1 MFYAYANGICKKCG
15 DVIIKDSSKVNY
27 CINCGS
33 DDSKELTLYER
44 RVIEDINDIVERYI
58 DEEKM
63 EEALKTIKLNR
74 DLIANILYSV
84 NMNSGYEIVDK
95 IEVNVKELQKWK
107 HIIDRHVVEALSGLL
122 HLEIDD
128 FVGHDL
134 ISKPQR
140 YQCTLGDILNLEEL
154 QSFYPTLCV
163 DADEN
168 TVTELRTI
176 VKGIES
182 DFNKGKSA
190 SEKIMRLNENAV
202 VTLSVM
208 VYNKNIPADQL
219 NRDYKGLRLLSD
231 LGIMDVYSLS
241 REIKEMLSKNEE
253 RCKEYFLRRDK
264 FIEYLP
270 KVSERRSYTIH
281 PPIIDRSE
289 LIQRG
294 VLYENYRDED
304 QYNEAIDIVKRERLN
319 LLREFLSYQGYWVVK
334 DGDNLRVFAS
344 KDEFQE
350 SKNYPERF
358 QYIR

>member
-74 DLIANILYSV
+74 DLIANTLYSV

-107 HIIDRHVVEALSGLL
+107 HVIDRHVVEALSGLL
-122 HLEIDD
+122 HLEIGD
-128 FVGHDL
+128 FAGHDL

-190 SEKIMRLNENAV
+190 SEKIMRLNENAA

-208 VYNKNIPADQL
+208 VYNKNIPVDQL

-253 RCKEYFLRRDK
+253 RCKEYMLRKDE
-264 FIEYLP
+264 IYNSLP
-270 KVSERRSYTIH
+270 KEGDNTGFLIYPPVISE
-281 PPIIDRSE
+281 SE
-289 LIQRG
+289 LTQRDI
-294 VLYENYRDED
+294 LPEYYRDID
-304 QYNEAIDIVKRERLN
+304 QYNEAVDIIGRERLS
-319 LLREFLSYQGYWVVK
+319 LLMEFLSYQGYWVVQN
-334 DGDNLRVFAS
+334 GDNLEVFAS
-344 KDEFQE
+344 KDDFQE
-350 SKNYPERF
+350 NKNNKHWD
-358 QYIR
+358 